1 MAVKCTNWREVELEF
16 ARAKEEY
23 DRKAVEWLSALGER
37 VVKYAREHGSYTD
50 HTGNLRNSI
59 GYVVV
64 QYGRIIAESFKYN
77 RRVRPDGNPKGNKG
91 ADEAHAKGLEHARS
105 VARELPANKTY
116 LVWVAGMEYAKYVEA
131 KGFDVLEGSGNWVES
146 TAEKTQSGVRSILK
160 IEKAMNLTSTEI
172 FKLVWDRIRDSLLG
186 KTVPMM
192 YADHYPNNPSGEFIV
207 VGSLSNV
214 VGDSQ
219 VATVNVNIY
228 VPDTTPTIG
237 REEQRY
243 PDRNRLNELTRL
255 AFDSLGYYPIN
266 ERWFFDVSDE
276 TLISEEGISYTF
288 SNLKVKLKKY

>member
-23 DRKAVEWLSALGER
+23 DRKAVEWLSALG
-37 VVKYAREHGSYTD
+37 D

-146 TAEKTQSGVRSILK
+146 TAEKLK
-160 IEKAMNLTSTEI
+160 A
-172 FKLVWDRIRDSLLG
+172 
-186 KTVPMM
+186 
-192 YADHYPNNPSGEFIV
+192 
-207 VGSLSNV
+207 
-214 VGDSQ
+214 
-219 VATVNVNIY
+219 
-228 VPDTTPTIG
+228 
-237 REEQRY
+237 
-243 PDRNRLNELTRL
+243 
-255 AFDSLGYYPIN
+255 
-266 ERWFFDVSDE
+266 
-276 TLISEEGISYTF
+276 
-288 SNLKVKLKKY
+288 

>member
-116 LVWVAGMEYAKYVEA
+116 LEA

-146 TAEKTQSGVRSILK
+146 TAEKLK
-160 IEKAMNLTSTEI
+160 A
-172 FKLVWDRIRDSLLG
+172 
-186 KTVPMM
+186 
-192 YADHYPNNPSGEFIV
+192 EF
-207 VGSLSNV
+207 
-214 VGDSQ
+214 
-219 VATVNVNIY
+219 A
-228 VPDTTPTIG
+228 
-237 REEQRY
+237 R
-243 PDRNRLNELTRL
+243 
-255 AFDSLGYYPIN
+255 F
-266 ERWFFDVSDE
+266 
-276 TLISEEGISYTF
+276 
-288 SNLKVKLKKY
+288 LKSKKR